1 MAISDFLFPKK
12 CLGCG
17 RAGSYVCRECIKK
30 VEIPF
35 LICPQ
40 CGRKS
45 VDGMTHSKCLRP
57 LSLHGARS
65 LWKYQEV
72 VRKALLGLK
81 YKFALEIA
89 GELAAHATNAIKN
102 YTGFVPKE
110 ATLVP
115 VPLYW
120 LRGNWRGFNQVE
132 AVGKGIASKSGWR
145 FVPDLLIR
153 KKSSRPQAELRGEQR
168 RQNIKGVFAI
178 SPGILIS
185 QYPNIILFDDV
196 WTTGSTLKEAA
207 MVVKTCLRRQGAR
220 ANSLWALTLART

>member
-1 MAISDFLFPKK
+1 MSLSILDLVFPKK

-17 RAGSYVCRECIKK
+17 RPGSYICRECIKK

-57 LSLHGARS
+57 LSLHGAIS
-65 LWKYQEV
+65 VWKYQGV

-89 GELAAHATNAIKN
+89 GELAAHATDAIKN

-132 AVGKGIASKSGWR
+132 AVGKGITFKSGWR
-145 FVPDLLIR
+145 FVPDLLVR

-168 RQNIKGVFAI
+168 KQNIKGVF
-178 SPGILIS
+178 SLN
-185 QYPNIILFDDV
+185 PNYDFRITNYDSLILFDDV

-207 MVVKTCLRRQGAR
+207 KSLKRAGA
-220 ANSLWALTLART
+220 NKVWALTLART